1 MSKNE
6 EVQVTRSVLKALD
19 VLECLHDNGPSLSP
33 SEIAQKVGISRP
45 TAYRLLATMAT
56 RGWVVKDPQNNGDY
70 QFGYRVLQ
78 MAGSLLKV
86 IDIRKVARPYME
98 DLSRRY
104 DEGVTLWV
112 RDDVEIVYL
121 DRVYSTRPIQAF
133 LSLGARGCMHS
144 KAVGKA
150 ILADLSKAELDRI
163 VRVCG
168 LMPRTSRTIV
178 DYEQLQFELEKA
190 RRLGYG
196 MVDNEDVEGLRAV
209 GAAIRD
215 FQGKPIGGMA
225 ISGLLPH
232 MSDNRMALL
241 GDALAE
247 TAAQVSAQLGYVA
260 ESPNRTPGAKIQ

>member
-70 QFGYRVLQ
+70 QIGYRVLQ
-78 MAGSLLKV
+78 MAGSLLKD
-86 IDIRKVARPYME
+86 IDIRKVARPHME

-104 DEGVTLWV
+104 DESVTLWV

-121 DRVYSTRPIQAF
+121 DRVYSTRPIQSF

-144 KAVGKA
+144 KAAGKA
-150 ILADLSKAELDRI
+150 ILARLTEGELERT

-168 LMPRTSRTIV
+168 LMPRTNRTIV
-178 DYEQLQFELEKA
+178 DYDQLQIELEKVQ
-190 RRLGYG
+190 RLGYG
-196 MVDNEDVEGLRAV
+196 TADNEDVDGLRAV
-209 GAAIRD
+209 GAAILD
-215 FQGKPIGGMA
+215 FQGRPIGGMA
-225 ISGLLPH
+225 VSGLLPH
-232 MSDNRMALL
+232 MSDSRMALL

-260 ESPNRTPGAKIQ
+260 ESQNQILGARA